1 MGFCMGVHA
10 RLGADAYTHAA
21 LHDDLV
27 WRIARAARRLHGPY
41 LHMGEGLLR
50 MLAVRL
56 RAAD

>member
-1 MGFCMGVHA
+1 MAVA
-10 RLGADAYTHAA
+10 HAA
-21 LHDDLV
+21 LHNDPL